1 MMWKQPMLRIVVAGL
16 ICCLLASTLHAQP
29 EKKRRK
35 KKQRGGPVAGRL
47 VAQLKKADLTEEQQK
62 QLQELVAKYGK
73 QIKELQATAKL
84 SGDQRKARAKA
95 VKEANEKGLKGKQR
109 REFVAEAMGMT
120 DAQKEAMEKLAKL
133 QAELRKEA
141 MSILTPQQ
149 KQKLRQ
155 SRGRK
160 KKSDR

>member
-1 MMWKQPMLRIVVAGL
+1 MWKHPMLRIVMAGL
-16 ICCLLASTLHAQP
+16 ICCLLASTVHAQP

-62 QLQELVAKYGK
+62 QLKALVAKYGE
-73 QIKELQATAKL
+73 QIKELQATAQVTA
-84 SGDQRKARAKA
+84 DQRKARAKA
-95 VKEANEKGLKGKQR
+95 AKEANEKGLKRKQR
-109 REFVAEAMGMT
+109 REYVANAMGLT

-141 MSILTPQQ
+141 LSILTPEQ
-149 KQKLRQ
+149 KEKLRQ
-155 SRGRK
+155 GRGRK
-160 KKSDR
+160 KKGEG